1 MHSMEDSI
9 RYKEYLQTIF
19 NTRLLFNTRRELA
32 EYIGMP
38 SLASNSVEK
47 IKSPFQRKAIYSELA
62 KEYDELTDGQTSLDG
77 IMEAYQRTSLFY
89 FGHLERNLKRH
100 NNDTFLF
107 NFIDQCYVGGVD
119 EDYLDAAMLL
129 LYAIHVLPTYNAR
142 SKDIGNF
149 RLLATRLK
157 DFLKRYVSRNPLLSD
172 MPMISM
178 MFGEMDKEEKHE
190 GISCNNRAYLIN
202 IAHVV
207 LERYH
212 AFKNPQAM
220 QVLAARMYESGP
232 QTDIE
237 GYWTERDGTV
247 FWKVESVAQN
257 NSFFLYQWQFDAGSR
272 TASYT
277 RYSMQL
283 MDDNSVCMLV
293 APWAVAKIAA
303 QDIHNDDKPITAWY
317 KFDIDEERRHFSITS
332 MFRSNEFPPALSLSK
347 VTDKNT
353 IGIFDNVIKE
363 YSVSDNY
370 AEYHFDFYLTA
381 EAITD
386 EVIFVGFPH
395 GTFRIPFDRNP
406 EFAGASM
413 QDNIGYMTIGDKLYI
428 VYDDRNIYIDATD
441 LKRLEKELGITVIE

>member
-1 MHSMEDSI
+1 MEDSI

-19 NTRLLFNTRRELA
+19 NTRLLFNTRKELA
-32 EYIGMP
+32 DYIGMP
-38 SLASNSVEK
+38 SLANNSVEK

-62 KEYDELTDGQTSLDG
+62 KEYDELTEGQTSLDG

-89 FGHLERNLKRH
+89 IGHLAKNLKRH

-107 NFIDQCYVGGVD
+107 NFIDQCYAGDIEG
-119 EDYLDAAMLL
+119 DYLDAPMLL

-142 SKDIGNF
+142 SKDIGDF
-149 RLLATRLK
+149 HLLAARLRE
-157 DFLKRYVSRNPLLSD
+157 FLERYVSRNPLLSD

-178 MFGEMDKEEKHE
+178 MFGEIDKDGKHE
-190 GISCNNRAYLIN
+190 GISYGSRAYLIN
-202 IAHVV
+202 IAHAV

-212 AFKNPQAM
+212 AFQNPQAM

-237 GYWTERDGTV
+237 GYWTEREGTV

-257 NSFFLYQWQFDAGSR
+257 NSFFLYRWQFDAGSR
-272 TASYT
+272 TAAYT

-283 MDDNSVCMLV
+283 MDGNTVCLLM

-303 QDIHNDDKPITAWY
+303 HDIPADKPTTAWY
-317 KFDIDEERRHFSITS
+317 KFEVDAERQHFSIKP
-332 MFRSNEFPPALSLSK
+332 MFRSNKFPSSLSLSK
-347 VTDKNT
+347 VIDKNT
-353 IGIFDNVIKE
+353 IEIFDNVTKE

-370 AEYHFDFYLTA
+370 AAYHFDFYLTA

-386 EVIFVGFPH
+386 EVIFVGSPC

-441 LKRLEKELGITVIE
+441 LDRLEKERGITVIK